1 MYLEGK
7 YYHGN
12 EYRKKCWEITDFS
25 SNVFQYIFCLF
36 TFSDKI
42 GLYRLSLIKQRLKT
56 PECYHHA

>member
-1 MYLEGK
+1 MYFNM
-7 YYHGN
+7 YFN
-12 EYRKKCWEITDFS
+12 IF
-25 SNVFQYIFCLF
+25 FCLF